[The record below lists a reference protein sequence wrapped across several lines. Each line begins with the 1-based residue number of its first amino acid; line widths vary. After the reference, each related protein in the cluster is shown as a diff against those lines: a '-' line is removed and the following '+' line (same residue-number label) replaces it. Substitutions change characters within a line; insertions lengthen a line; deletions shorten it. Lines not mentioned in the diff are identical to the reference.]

1 MTTKTIKVDYLARVE
16 GEGAFHLK
24 IKDDQVT
31 EAHLKIFEPPRFFE
45 AFMRGR
51 HFTEA
56 PDITSRICG
65 ICPVAYM
72 MSSAQAMEDAIGLKI
87 PDYLHQWR
95 RLIYCGEWIESH
107 VLHMVMLHVP
117 DFLGFDGAVEMAKTH
132 GKWVQLGLRVKK
144 AGNDII
150 NLLGGREIHPINV
163 RVGGFY
169 KLPTRKELAALKET
183 LVKAREESIE
193 LLNWLATFDFPELDR
208 DYLFVSLTGDQTHY
222 PITEG
227 HLITSEEHA
236 IKLKDY
242 ETYFIEEHIEYT
254 NALHSHFRDGRP
266 YLVGPIARYNL
277 CFDKLSPLAKEAA
290 KNIQLEREVNNPF
303 KSLLVRGVET
313 IYAFDEAIR
322 IIDLNL
328 PRDQPFVEPVAK
340 AGIGFG
346 CSEAPRGTLWHRYKL
361 DEKGEILEAK
371 IVPPTSQN
379 QKTIEADLIDFA
391 SKHVTTM
398 SDEDL
403 KWHCE
408 QAIRNYDPCISCATH
423 FLKLQVKRS

>member
-24 IKDDQVT
+24 IEDEKVT

-65 ICPVAYM
+65 ICPIAYM
-72 MSSAQAMEDAIGLKI
+72 MSSAQAMEDAIGLKV

-117 DFLGFDGAVEMAKTH
+117 DFLGFDGAVEMARTH
-132 GKWVQLGLRVKK
+132 GEWVQLGLRVKK
-144 AGNDII
+144 AGNDIV
-150 NLLGGREIHPINV
+150 NLLGGREIHPINI

-183 LVKAREESIE
+183 LSKAREESIE
-193 LLNWLATFDFPELDR
+193 LLNWLATFDFPELTR
-208 DYLFVSLTGDQTHY
+208 DYLFVSLTGDEVHY

-227 HLITSEEHA
+227 HLITNEKHTIE
-236 IKLKDY
+236 LKDY
-242 ETYFIEEHIEYT
+242 ETYFIEEHIAYT
-254 NALHSHFRDGRP
+254 NALHSHFRDGRS

-290 KNIQLEREVNNPF
+290 KNIQLERTVKNPF

-328 PRDQPFVEPVAK
+328 PRETPSIEPVAK
-340 AGIGFG
+340 AGVGFG
-346 CSEAPRGTLWHRYKL
+346 CSEAPRGALWHRYKI
-361 DEKGEILEAK
+361 DEQGEILEAK

-391 SKHVTTM
+391 KKNMTM

-423 FLKLQVKRS
+423 FLKLNVERV

>member
-16 GEGAFHLK
+16 GEGGFHLK
-24 IKDDQVT
+24 IKDEQVT

-72 MSSAQAMEDAIGLKI
+72 MSSAQAMEAAIGLEI
-87 PDYLHQWR
+87 PDYLRQWR

-132 GKWVQLGLRVKK
+132 GKWVKLGLRVKK
-144 AGNDII
+144 AGNDIL

-169 KLPTRKELAALKET
+169 KLPTRKELAALRET
-183 LVKAREESIE
+183 LVEAREESIE
-193 LLNWLATFDFPELDR
+193 LLNWLATLNFPELTR
-208 DYLFVSLTGDQTHY
+208 DYLFVSLKGDETHY

-227 HLITSEEHA
+227 HLITSEKHTIA
-236 IKLKDY
+236 LKDY
-242 ETYFIEEHIEYT
+242 ETYFIEEHVEYT
-254 NALHSHFRDGRP
+254 NALHSHFRDGRC
-266 YLVGPIARYNL
+266 YLVGPTARYNL

-290 KNIQLEREVNNPF
+290 GNVQLERKVSNPF

-328 PRDQPFVEPVAK
+328 PREQPFVEPAAK
-340 AGIGFG
+340 AGVGFG
-346 CSEAPRGTLWHRYKL
+346 CSEAPRGTLWHRYKIN
-361 DEKGEILEAK
+361 EQGEILEAK

-379 QKTIEADLIDFA
+379 QKTIEADLIGFA
-391 SKHVTTM
+391 KKHATTM

-423 FLKLQVKRS
+423 FLKLDVERA